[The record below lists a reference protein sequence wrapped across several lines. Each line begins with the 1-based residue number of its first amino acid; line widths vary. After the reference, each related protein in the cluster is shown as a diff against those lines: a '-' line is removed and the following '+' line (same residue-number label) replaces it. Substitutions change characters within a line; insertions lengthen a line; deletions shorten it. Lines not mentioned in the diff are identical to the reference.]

1 MRPPLHSFIISAVFA
16 GSLTT
21 ISASILAADTT
32 PAAQLHQW
40 STAAG
45 SPGDPTRGKSFFTAT
60 HGKDLSCASCHGS
73 TPTTP
78 GRHSSTGKVLDP
90 LAPSANF
97 KALTDTTK
105 INKWFRRNCND
116 VLGRECSAQEKADVM
131 AFLIS
136 LKP

>member
-1 MRPPLHSFIISAVFA
+1 MRPSLHSFIISAVFA

-32 PAAQLHQW
+32 PATQLHQW

-73 TPTTP
+73 TPTAP

>member
-1 MRPPLHSFIISAVFA
+1 MRPSLHSFIISAVFA

-32 PAAQLHQW
+32 PATQLHQW

-73 TPTTP
+73 TPTAP

-97 KALTDTTK
+97 KAFTDTTK